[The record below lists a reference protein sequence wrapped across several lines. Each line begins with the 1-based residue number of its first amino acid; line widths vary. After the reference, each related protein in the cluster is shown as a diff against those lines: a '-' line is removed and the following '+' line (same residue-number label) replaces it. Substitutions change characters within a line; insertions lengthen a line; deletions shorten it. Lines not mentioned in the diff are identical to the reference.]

1 MRKFIKNNWKKAVG
15 FMTLALGVMVL
26 GASSTYAQA
35 VADPALTD
43 AIASSTNFFTA
54 NAAVIVSFVVDM
66 ILKLA
71 GIALAIGAV
80 YFVYRKIRGIFR
92 S

>member
-1 MRKFIKNNWKKAVG
+1 MSNFIKKNWKKAIG
-15 FMTLALGVMVL
+15 FMSLALGIMLVGVS
-26 GASSTYAQA
+26 GTYAQA

-43 AIASSTNFFTA
+43 AIASSTGFFTA
-54 NAAVIVSFVVDM
+54 NASAIVSFVVDM

-71 GIALAIGAV
+71 GISLSIGAV
-80 YFVYRKIRGIFR
+80 YFVYRKIKGIFR